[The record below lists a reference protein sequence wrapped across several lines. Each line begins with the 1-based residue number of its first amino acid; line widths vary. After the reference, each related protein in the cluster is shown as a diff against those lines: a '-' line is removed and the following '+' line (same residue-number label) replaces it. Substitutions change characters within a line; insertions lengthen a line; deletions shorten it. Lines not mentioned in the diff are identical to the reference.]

1 MMSFKDPIIILL
13 LLGGIFLLFPKECSS
28 SLLGLEGSINS
39 ESVTDLRTAD
49 KNILEGYTDVT
60 NYEDEFIAVGSNGR
74 IDRISKSG
82 EVIERLNFYGIR
94 FTSVLSVD
102 AQIFVAGDNGNM
114 LVSSGKGEFL
124 KIDCGTDKNINSL
137 TWFGNKII
145 AGTNQGEILI
155 GTDAG
160 KFKSIQLN
168 LKGNIVSLSANTT
181 DCYGVTDMGEIIH
194 TIEGMNWSVF
204 DFNKT
209 YEGFYKASQFTK
221 VLVTENQISIIGIQN
236 DGLPVLFYSSRGTVW
251 TQRNLVYTDEGGV
264 SSVLTD
270 IPNDI
275 YYDVT
280 QDQFILICNHGKAM
294 TIPNCSHCNKL
305 FELSSENLLGIAG
318 DENSLIVVGEND
330 YIKLTYTK

>member
-1 MMSFKDPIIILL
+1 MMLYKGHIIILL
-13 LLGGIFLLFPKECSS
+13 LLGSIFLLSPKECSS
-28 SLLGLEGSINS
+28 SLLGLDGSNHS
-39 ESVTDLRTAD
+39 KSSSDERTAD
-49 KNILEGYTDVT
+49 TTILSSYTDVAK
-60 NYEDEFIAVGSNGR
+60 YEDGFMAVGSDGR

-82 EVIERLNFYGIR
+82 EIIKRLNFSGIR

-102 AQIFVAGDNGNM
+102 AQMFVAGDNGNM
-114 LVSSGKGEFL
+114 LVFSGKGEFL

-137 TWFGNKII
+137 TWFDNKII
-145 AGTNQGEILI
+145 AVTSQSEILI
-155 GTDAG
+155 GTDSG
-160 KFKSIQLN
+160 KFKSMQLN

-181 DCYGVTDMGEIIH
+181 DCYGVTDKGEIIH
-194 TIEGMNWSVF
+194 SIDGMNWSVF

-209 YEGFYKASQFTK
+209 YEGFYKASRFTK
-221 VLVTENQISIIGIQN
+221 VLVTENQITIIGIQN
-236 DGLPVLFYSSRGTVW
+236 DGLPVLFYSSGGTVW
-251 TQRNLVYTDEGGV
+251 TQRNLVYTDKKGV